1 MPQNSTQVETD
12 LLLQEP
18 KMSKVILLNDD
29 YTTMEF
35 VIKIL
40 MQIFGKT
47 YNESTEIMLSVHRNG
62 SAVCG
67 VYPYDVAEFKTKQA
81 RMQAKKNGFPLR
93 VIMQDLN

>member
-1 MPQNSTQVETD
+1 MAQNSSQVETD

-29 YTTMEF
+29 YTTMDF

-40 MQIFGKT
+40 MQIFEKT

-62 SAVCG
+62 SAICG
-67 VYPYDVAEFKTKQA
+67 IYPYDIAEFKATQA
-81 RMQAKKNGFPLR
+81 RIQARKYGFPLR
-93 VIMQDLN
+93 IIMQALK